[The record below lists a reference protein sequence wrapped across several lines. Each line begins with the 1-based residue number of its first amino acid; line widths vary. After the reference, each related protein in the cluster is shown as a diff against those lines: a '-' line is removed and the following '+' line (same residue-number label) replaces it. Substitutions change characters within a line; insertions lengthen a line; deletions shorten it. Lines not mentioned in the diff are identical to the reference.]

1 MTDPALAAESNNW
14 HSRILR
20 VTLSVEESA
29 VFWER
34 ARPDETSGQLNVR
47 AFEERWYGSRSEER
61 VRKLHE
67 DFVARY
73 SFPGTREALA
83 IWAARGMPA
92 EARRLV
98 AHWHLQLADPLYRL
112 FTGTWLVERRATGHT
127 TVDRDV
133 VARWLQ
139 ESLAADYS
147 AATRQ
152 MFAGK
157 LLTAAGQAGLLTAGT
172 VRTIRF
178 PSCPLEPL
186 GYLLYLLRAV
196 SFEGSFHDN
205 PYLRSMDMVGPR
217 LEGRLVE
224 GQLAGWWRYARMGE
238 LVEMQWTWPDVVTWR
253 QEVR

>member
-1 MTDPALAAESNNW
+1 LSELAQASEATTW

-29 VFWER
+29 VFWQR
-34 ARPDETSGQLNVR
+34 AGPDETSAQLNVR

-67 DFVARY
+67 DFAARY
-73 SFPGTREALA
+73 TYPGAREALA
-83 IWAARGMPA
+83 RWSSAGMPV
-92 EARRLV
+92 EAQRIV

-112 FTGTWLVERRATGHT
+112 FTGTWLVERRGTGHA

-133 VARWLQ
+133 VGRWLQ
-139 ESLAADYS
+139 DTLAGDYS

-157 LLTAAGQAGLLTAGT
+157 LLTAAGQAGLLTGGT
-172 VRTIRF
+172 TRALQF
-178 PSCPLEPL
+178 PTCPLEPL
-186 GYLLYLLRAV
+186 GYLLYLLRNV
-196 SFEGSFHDN
+196 SIEGTSLDN
-205 PYLRSMDMVGPR
+205 PYLRSLEMVGPR
-217 LEGRLVE
+217 LEARLVE

-238 LVEMQWTWPDVVTWR
+238 LVEFRWTWPDVVAWR
-253 QEVR
+253 QEAR